1 MNRTRKIWKSFK
13 LFCRSLR
20 CVCVYNDTPWFI
32 NRKCYG
38 TIRFFFF
45 LLFGSADDGIRRSVK
60 PNIKKKRISSS
71 ILFYFLFSTDG
82 VNNYSGKTVVYWFI
96 RHAAADIKK
105 KEKQFFKFFFFLRFI
120 SGALPV
126 CVFSSKGLVVFILKK
141 GARTQIGKK
150 VVWNL
155 WEKEIWP
162 SERCTE
168 SIQCESWGKDGRWFT
183 TADEIL
189 FL

>member
-1 MNRTRKIWKSFK
+1 MKVFQVV
-13 LFCRSLR
+13 LPLLAL

-82 VNNYSGKTVVYWFI
+82 VNSCIRLIIIRKTGMEKNILMVHITSFCNSWTQKRNTKELCLLLVNWSFTEVWDFFWELYRTRVSFI
-96 RHAAADIKK
+96 TLGTWN
-105 KEKQFFKFFFFLRFI
+105 Q
-120 SGALPV
+120 S
-126 CVFSSKGLVVFILKK
+126 IL
-141 GARTQIGKK
+141 ACI
-150 VVWNL
+150 N
-155 WEKEIWP
+155 
-162 SERCTE
+162 
-168 SIQCESWGKDGRWFT
+168 FT
-183 TADEIL
+183 VL
-189 FL
+189 